1 MKNLPK
7 ILVTPGDPS
16 GIGYDILLSIAE
28 KKFPAKIIAI
38 TSLELL
44 EERAFLLKKK
54 INLINVDLHDDD
66 LPSNKPGT
74 ILVHDIKTHDKIE
87 VGFPSIKHVPM
98 ILQSLD
104 IAINAC
110 MKKYAAAMVTGP
122 VQKNII
128 MKFGENFLGH
138 TEYIANQTG
147 GMPIMMLHAQKLR
160 VALLTTHVPLVDV
173 PKLITKNRIK
183 SYIEIIS
190 DDLYKKFGINNPKI
204 NICGLNPHA
213 GEGGYLGK
221 EEENIIIPI
230 ITSMREKGFNIN
242 GPFSADTIFTRK
254 DSDIILAMYHD
265 QALPVIKT
273 LEFGNIVNTTL
284 GLPIVRTSVDHG
296 TALDIAGTNKAD
308 AGSLISAINTSI
320 AIVKQENAIKH

>member
-7 ILVTPGDPS
+7 ILITPGEPS
-16 GIGYDILLSIAE
+16 GIGYDILLSISD
-28 KKFPAKIIAI
+28 KKFPAQIIAI

-44 EERAFLLKKK
+44 NERADLLNKK
-54 INLINVDLHDDD
+54 INFIDVDLHNDD
-66 LPSNKPGT
+66 LPSNAPGT
-74 ILVHDIKTHDKIE
+74 ILVHDIKTHNKLDI
-87 VGFPSIKHVPM
+87 GSPSIKHVPM

-128 MKFGENFLGH
+128 MKYGANFSGH
-138 TEYIANQTG
+138 TEYIATQTG
-147 GMPIMMLHAQKLR
+147 GMPIMMLHTKKLR
-160 VALLTTHVPLVDV
+160 VALLTTHVPLADV
-173 PKLITKNRIK
+173 PKLITKNRIE
-183 SYIEIIS
+183 SYVEIIS
-190 DDLYKKFGINNPKI
+190 DELYKKFGINDPRI

-213 GEGGYLGK
+213 GEGGYIGK

-230 ITSMREKGFNIN
+230 IKSMREKGFNVN
-242 GPFSADTIFTRK
+242 GPFSADTIFTRE
-254 DSDIILAMYHD
+254 DSDITLAMYHD

-296 TALDIAGTNKAD
+296 TALDIAGTNEAD
-308 AGSLISAINTSI
+308 AGSLISAINTAI
-320 AIVKQENAIKH
+320 EIVKQKNATQH

>member
-7 ILVTPGDPS
+7 ILVTPGEPS
-16 GIGYDILLSIAE
+16 GIGYDILLSISE
-28 KKFPAKIIAI
+28 KKFPAQIIAI
-38 TSLELL
+38 ASLD
-44 EERAFLLKKK
+44 LLKDRADLLDKK
-54 INLINVDLHDDD
+54 INLIGVDLHSDD
-66 LPSNKPGT
+66 LPSNTPGT
-74 ILVHDIKTHDKIE
+74 ILVHDIRTHNKLDI
-87 VGFPSIKHVPM
+87 GYPSIKHVPM

-110 MKKYAAAMVTGP
+110 MKKHAAAMVTGP
-122 VQKNII
+122 VQKKII
-128 MKFGENFLGH
+128 MKYGANFSGH

-147 GMPIMMLHAQKLR
+147 GMPIMMLHTQKLR

-173 PKLITKNRIK
+173 PKLITKDRIK
-183 SYIEIIS
+183 SYVEIIS
-190 DDLYKKFGINNPKI
+190 NDLYKKLGIKNPNI

-213 GEGGYLGK
+213 GEGGYIGK
-221 EEENIIIPI
+221 EEEDIIIPVVK
-230 ITSMREKGFNIN
+230 SMREQGFNIN
-242 GPFSADTIFTRK
+242 GPFSADTIFTRE
-254 DSDIILAMYHD
+254 DGDVILAMFHD

-320 AIVKQENAIKH
+320 EIVKQQNATKN

>member
-7 ILVTPGDPS
+7 ILITPGEPS

-28 KKFPAKIIAI
+28 KKFPAQIIAI
-38 TSLELL
+38 TNLELL
-44 EERAFLLKKK
+44 KERAVLLKKK
-54 INLINVDLHDDD
+54 INLINVDLHCDD
-66 LPSNKPGT
+66 LPLNSPGA
-74 ILVHDIKTHDKIE
+74 ILVHDVKTHDKIE
-87 VGFPSIKHVPM
+87 VGSPSIKQVPM

-104 IAINAC
+104 IAIDAC

-128 MKFGENFLGH
+128 MKFGANFSGH
-138 TEYIANQTG
+138 TEYIAKKTG

-173 PKLITKNRIK
+173 PKLITKKRIK
-183 SYIEIIS
+183 SYVEIIS
-190 DDLYKKFGINNPKI
+190 DELYKKFGINDPKI

-213 GEGGYLGK
+213 GEGGYIGK
-221 EEENIIIPI
+221 EEENVIIPI
-230 ITSMREKGFNIN
+230 VRSMKEKGFNIN

-320 AIVKQENAIKH
+320 DIVKQKNATQH

>member
-7 ILVTPGDPS
+7 ILITPGEPS
-16 GIGYDILLSIAE
+16 GIGYDILLSISE
-28 KKFPAKIIAI
+28 KKFPAQIIAI
-38 TSLELL
+38 TNLELL
-44 EERAFLLKKK
+44 NERADLLNKK
-54 INLINVDLHDDD
+54 INFIGVDLHNDN
-66 LPSNKPGT
+66 LPSNIPGT
-74 ILVHDIKTHDKIE
+74 ILVHDIKTHNKLDI
-87 VGFPSIKHVPM
+87 GSPSIKHVPM

-110 MKKYAAAMVTGP
+110 MQKYAAAMVTGP

-128 MKFGENFLGH
+128 MKYGANFSGH
-138 TEYIANQTG
+138 TEYIATKTG
-147 GMPIMMLHAQKLR
+147 GMPIMMLHTQKLR
-160 VALLTTHVPLVDV
+160 VALLTTHVPLADV

-183 SYIEIIS
+183 SYVEIIS
-190 DDLYKKFGINNPKI
+190 DELYKKFGISDPKI

-213 GEGGYLGK
+213 GEGGYIGQ

-230 ITSMREKGFNIN
+230 VKSMKEKGFNVN
-242 GPFSADTIFTRK
+242 GPFSADTIFARE

-296 TALDIAGTNKAD
+296 TALDIVGTNKAD

-320 AIVKQENAIKH
+320 EIVKQKNATQH

>member
-7 ILVTPGDPS
+7 ILITPGEPS
-16 GIGYDILLSIAE
+16 GIGYDILLSISD
-28 KKFPAKIIAI
+28 KKFPAQIIAI

-44 EERAFLLKKK
+44 NERADLLNKK
-54 INLINVDLHDDD
+54 INFIDVDLHNDD
-66 LPSNKPGT
+66 LPSNVPGT
-74 ILVHDIKTHDKIE
+74 ILVHDIKTHNKLDI
-87 VGFPSIKHVPM
+87 GSPSIKHVPM

-128 MKFGENFLGH
+128 MKYGANFSGH
-138 TEYIANQTG
+138 TEYIATQTG
-147 GMPIMMLHAQKLR
+147 GMPIMMLHTKKLR
-160 VALLTTHVPLVDV
+160 VALLTTHVPLADV
-173 PKLITKNRIK
+173 PKLITKNRIE
-183 SYIEIIS
+183 SYVEIIS
-190 DDLYKKFGINNPKI
+190 DELYKKFGINDPRI

-213 GEGGYLGK
+213 GEGGYIGK

-230 ITSMREKGFNIN
+230 IKSMREKGFNVN
-242 GPFSADTIFTRK
+242 GPFSADTIFTRE
-254 DSDIILAMYHD
+254 DSDITLAMYHD

-273 LEFGNIVNTTL
+273 LEFVNIVNTTL

-296 TALDIAGTNKAD
+296 TALDIVGTNKAD

-320 AIVKQENAIKH
+320 EIVKQKNATQH